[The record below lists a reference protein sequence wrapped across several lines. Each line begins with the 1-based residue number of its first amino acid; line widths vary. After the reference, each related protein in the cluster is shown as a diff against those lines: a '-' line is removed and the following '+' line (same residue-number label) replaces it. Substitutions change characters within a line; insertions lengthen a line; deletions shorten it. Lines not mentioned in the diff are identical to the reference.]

1 MDWFTKENITLAIT
15 VFIAVWQVGKSILRT
30 VAGSTKSTADDSVLA
45 FMDAAEARLAGLAE
59 SQWLKD
65 HGPGIWAQVEALS
78 RTTIPALKGV
88 GKLAYF
94 LGMVHDAYVQAT
106 GVGLTSA
113 GTAVAKSLAAGLSAQ
128 DKIGNPPV
136 APGCK

>member
-1 MDWFTKENITLAIT
+1 MDWLTKENTTLAIT
-15 VFIAVWQVGKSILRT
+15 VFIALWQVGKSVLRT
-30 VAGSTKSTADDSVLA
+30 VAGSTKSTTDDSVLA
-45 FMDAAEARLAGLAE
+45 FMDAAEKKLAGVEE

-78 RTTIPALKGV
+78 RTTVPALKGV

-94 LGMVHDAYVQAT
+94 LGMVHDAYVSAT
-106 GVGLTSA
+106 GTGLTSA

-128 DKIGNPPV
+128 EKLGNPPA
-136 APGCK
+136 APGSK